1 MCLRTDG
8 MTHGR
13 ARRWW
18 QDADAPWQC
27 LAACMEV
34 RDALAS
40 GDPASFRSRLPVQMD
55 GSCNGLQHYAALSRD
70 EPGGR
75 SVNLL
80 PVDRPQA
87 GTPPTCLRA
96 WLRARAACRSVLA
109 FFDFR
114 VHKNGG
120 AATTILH
127 QVRLFKRL
135 VLRRL
140 VQRTPYPC
148 LCGGG
153 LHSAYVDTDS
163 STLWRGRGS
172 GLIRE
177 FARACRTSTA
187 ASRRW

>member
-1 MCLRTDG
+1 MCLWMDGLTRGRT
-8 MTHGR
+8 
-13 ARRWW
+13 RRWW

-87 GTPPTCLRA
+87 GTPLT
-96 WLRARAACRSVLA
+96 V
-109 FFDFR
+109 FE
-114 VHKNGG
+114 
-120 AATTILH
+120 
-127 QVRLFKRL
+127 
-135 VLRRL
+135 
-140 VQRTPYPC
+140 
-148 LCGGG
+148 
-153 LHSAYVDTDS
+153 
-163 STLWRGRGS
+163 RGRGR
-172 GLIRE
+172 GQP
-177 FARACRTSTA
+177 AA
-187 ASRRW
+187 ASLRFSILSTQQW

>member
-1 MCLRTDG
+1 MRLWTDS
-8 MTHGR
+8 MTRGR

-87 GTPPTCLRA
+87 GTPLTVFQHDRG
-96 WLRARAACRSVLA
+96 RGQAAAASLP
-109 FFDFR
+109 FFISEY
-114 VHKNGG
+114 
-120 AATTILH
+120 TTVVEL
-127 QVRLFKRL
+127 L
-135 VLRRL
+135 
-140 VQRTPYPC
+140 
-148 LCGGG
+148 LCSCIESQCVFYDTGGG
-153 LHSAYVDTDS
+153 VMCSVYYIPSCVVGNFTLHTWMSVDS
-163 STLWRGRGS
+163 STLWRGRVAG
-172 GLIRE
+172 
-177 FARACRTSTA
+177 
-187 ASRRW
+187 